1 MVIVRVWRGVTPK
14 SKSAKYMQYLKK
26 TGLRD
31 FSRTPG
37 NLGATV
43 WTRDVG
49 DDTEFIIISRWKS
62 MKSIEKFSG
71 KDTSIARHYPK
82 DDEFFTVFEPKVRH
96 YRLALE
102 APRSTRG

>member
-1 MVIVRVWRGVTPK
+1 MVVVRVWRGVTPK
-14 SKSAKYMQYLKK
+14 SKSTKYMQYLKK

-37 NLGATV
+37 NIGATV
-43 WTRDVG
+43 WTRDVEDG
-49 DDTEFIIISRWKS
+49 TEFIIISRWKS

-82 DDEFFTVFEPKVRH
+82 DDEFFTTFEPKVKH
-96 YRLALE
+96 YTLALE
-102 APRSTRG
+102 L